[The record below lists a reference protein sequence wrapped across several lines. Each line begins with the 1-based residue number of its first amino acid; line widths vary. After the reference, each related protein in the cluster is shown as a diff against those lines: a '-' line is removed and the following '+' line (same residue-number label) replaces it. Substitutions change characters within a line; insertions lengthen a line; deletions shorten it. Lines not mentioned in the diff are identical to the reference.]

1 VRDGVGDVYYGF
13 ARDTFTFQAPR
24 VMLGWGAL
32 RGLGELA
39 TKQGLNKVVVV
50 TDEGLVRAGLLD
62 QLEEVLRGAGVNVLG
77 VFDSVE
83 PEPSVATVKEASELL
98 RETRPDGVIGFGGG
112 SCLDAAKAA
121 SVAAVHEAPIEDQLG
136 MDKVPG
142 PGLTTIL
149 VPTTAGT
156 SSEITQV
163 AVLTDKDG
171 NKRVMYSGFLLAEL
185 ALVDPELTVG
195 LPPRQTAGTGLDTL
209 VHAIESYVSVL
220 RNPVSDLC
228 AERAIRLIAAN
239 LRTAVLKGRHS
250 PEARYN
256 MSLAATIAG
265 FAFANSSVAA
275 VHAISL
281 PFGTKYKVAHGE
293 ANAVVL
299 PHVMRYCAPADVA
312 RYADVARWLGVPDE
326 GRSIEELALA
336 SADAA
341 ERLVRDCGF
350 EPRLSAY
357 GVDREDFSGFADV
370 ALEVQSHNL
379 ERNPR
384 DLDREDLLRIYEA
397 AL

>member
-1 VRDGVGDVYYGF
+1 MRDIVGDVYYGF
-13 ARDTFTFQAPR
+13 ARGSFSFQTPK
-24 VMLGWGAL
+24 VVLGWGAI
-32 RGLGELA
+32 RDLGELA
-39 TKQGLNKVVVV
+39 KKQGLSKVVIV
-50 TDEGLVRAGLLD
+50 TDQGLVRAGLLER
-62 QLEEVLRGAGVNVLG
+62 LEEVLRATSIDVVG

-83 PEPSVATVKEASELL
+83 PEPSIATVKMAGELL
-98 RETRPDGVIGFGGG
+98 REARPDGVIGFGGG

-121 SVAAVHEAPIEDQLG
+121 SVAAVHEAPIEEQLG

-142 PGLTTIL
+142 PGLTTVL

-171 NKRVMYSGFLLAEL
+171 NKRVMYSGFLLADL

-220 RNPVSDLC
+220 RNPISDLC

-265 FAFANSSVAA
+265 FAFANSSVGA

-281 PFGTKYKVAHGE
+281 PFGIKYKVGHGE

-326 GRSIEELALA
+326 GRSLEELALL
-336 SADAA
+336 SAAAA

-350 EPRLSAY
+350 DPRLSAY
-357 GVDREDFSGFADV
+357 GADREDFPRFADV

-384 DLDREDLLRIYEA
+384 DLDRDDLLRIYGA

>member
-1 VRDGVGDVYYGF
+1 MSDVYYGF
-13 ARDTFTFQAPR
+13 ARGPVTFQVPR
-24 VMLGWGAL
+24 IVLGWGAL
-32 RGLGELA
+32 TELNNLTKELGLRKVLVI
-39 TKQGLNKVVVV
+39 TDQGLAQ
-50 TDEGLVRAGLLD
+50 AGLLER
-62 QLEEVLRGAGVNVLG
+62 LEEVLQAADVAVE
-77 VFDSVE
+77 VFDAVE
-83 PEPSVATVKEASELL
+83 AEPSVATVQKASNLL
-98 RETRPDGVIGFGGG
+98 REVRPDGVIGFGGG

-121 SVAAVHEAPIEDQLG
+121 SVAAVHDVPIEEQLG
-136 MDKVPG
+136 MDNVPG

-149 VPTTAGT
+149 IPTTAGT

-163 AVLTDKDG
+163 AVLTDEDG
-171 NKRVMYSGFLLAEL
+171 SKKVMYSSFLLADVG
-185 ALVDPELTVG
+185 LVDPELTVG
-195 LPPRQTAGTGLDTL
+195 LPARQTAATGLDTL
-209 VHAIESYVSVL
+209 VHAIESYVSIL
-220 RNPVSDLC
+220 RNPLSDLC

-265 FAFANSSVAA
+265 FAFANSSVGA

-281 PFGTKYKVAHGE
+281 PFGTKYKVGHGE

-299 PHVMRYCAPADVA
+299 PHVMRYCAAADVS
-312 RYADVARWLGVPDE
+312 RYADVARWLGMPDE
-326 GRSIEELALA
+326 GKSLEELARE

-341 ERLVRDCGF
+341 ERLVRDCTF

-357 GVDREDFSGFADV
+357 GVEREDFSEFVDIAT
-370 ALEVQSHNL
+370 EVQSHNI

-384 DLDREDLLRIYEA
+384 DLDREDLMRIYEM